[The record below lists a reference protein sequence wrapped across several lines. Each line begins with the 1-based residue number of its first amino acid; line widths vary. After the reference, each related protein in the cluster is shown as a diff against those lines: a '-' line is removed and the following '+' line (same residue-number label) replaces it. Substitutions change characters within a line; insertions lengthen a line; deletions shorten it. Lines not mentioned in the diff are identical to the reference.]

1 MQKDPFHK
9 ELAMR
14 ICAAYVSV
22 QMGTTAATQYKHL
35 KARET
40 AGYDVGDAWYFL
52 AQITVRVLAE
62 AQDAGLLISL
72 PIFVQSPMPFSD
84 SHELSAASTCQCAL
98 ISWTSCRQVGLK
110 LYRPLWMRLLPKSR
124 KTSGTQAGIASK
136 RCTRAWRAADRDPR
150 T

>member
-22 QMGTTAATQYKHL
+22 QMGTTAATHGISWRKLQFGFSPKR
-35 KARET
+35 KMR
-40 AGYDVGDAWYFL
+40 
-52 AQITVRVLAE
+52 
-62 AQDAGLLISL
+62 GLLISL

-84 SHELSAASTCQCAL
+84 SHELSAGSTCQCAL

-136 RCTRAWRAADRDPR
+136 RCTRAWHAADRDPR